1 MSDRKLGYA
10 IVGLFLAILFV
21 IGAYCLRPVL
31 SPPQK
36 RVIAFEK
43 VGNLRIDDQVR
54 LKGIAYG
61 IVKKIDWTKEKV
73 FVTVQSRSPCAL
85 HAGYSVT
92 TLDAGIMGDRMIMID
107 DGPGTGPVVA
117 TSDTLT
123 GSFVLGVSEALG
135 YALRLRGVVDSL
147 RDMTDLLLLGDKRHP
162 SFIAQTNGVIR
173 TADSLSKSLL
183 RFASTA
189 ENAVSSN
196 LDSIDN
202 IVKKASQLSQ
212 SAAVSAPEFL
222 SLLDKQVTRMAEL
235 VASVDT
241 MADRLLA
248 TSAALS
254 RKDNVLWRDD
264 VQRLT
269 GNLVVVQNAIADI
282 QRELL
287 QFKTFLRLW

>member
-10 IVGLFLAILFV
+10 IICLFLAILFV
-21 IGAYCLRPVL
+21 IGGYCLRPVL
-31 SPPQK
+31 SPQQT

-61 IVKKIDWTKEKV
+61 IVKKIDWTREKV
-73 FVTVQSRSPCAL
+73 FVTVQSRSPWAL

-92 TLDAGIMGDRMIMID
+92 TLDAGIMGDRMVMIN
-107 DGPGTGPVVA
+107 DGPSAGPVVA
-117 TSDTLT
+117 ANDTLS

-147 RDMTDLLLLGDKRHP
+147 RDMADLLLLGDKQHP
-162 SFIAQTNGVIR
+162 SFVAQTNGVIR
-173 TADSLSKSLL
+173 TADSLSKSLV

-189 ENAVSSN
+189 ESAVSSG

-202 IVKKASQLSQ
+202 IVKTASQLSQ

-222 SLLDKQVTRMAEL
+222 SMLDKQVTKTAAL
-235 VASVDT
+235 VASIDSA
-241 MADRLLA
+241 ADRLLG
-248 TSAALS
+248 TSAGLS
-254 RKDNVLWRDD
+254 RKDNVLWRNDLEH
-264 VQRLT
+264 LT
-269 GNLVVVQNAIADI
+269 GNLVVVQKAIADI
-282 QRELL
+282 QLELL